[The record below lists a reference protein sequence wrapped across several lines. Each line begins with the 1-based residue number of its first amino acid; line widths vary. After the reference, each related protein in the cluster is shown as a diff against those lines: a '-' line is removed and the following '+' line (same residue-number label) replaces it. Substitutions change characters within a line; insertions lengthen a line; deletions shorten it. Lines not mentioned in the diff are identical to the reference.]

1 MGTTK
6 ILLVDDHPMLCQ
18 GLRQLLEREKDIE
31 VVAEARDGEE
41 SIQLASEYQPNVV
54 VMDIGLP
61 NMNGIEATREIKKA
75 HPHIAVLILT
85 IYEDDEYIIG
95 ALEAGASGYLLKTAY
110 GKELVQAIK
119 AVQAGEYVLYQH
131 AAQELLRLATIHR
144 TKPVNLDKVE
154 HLTAREADVL
164 KSVSRG
170 MTNQEIATE
179 LGINTRTVKGHL
191 VSIFAKMR
199 VSSRTEAVMQAI
211 KYGLIEIDDIQ

>member
-1 MGTTK
+1 MVTTK